1 MDTEIAPL
9 VYAEHS
15 GCCLYCRTVGFS
27 ANDLLRRVVWPLSCF
42 HAGDIGHHYY
52 GPGHPMKPARL
63 KLTHHLILA
72 YGLYRK
78 LEVYKPHL
86 ASPEELARFHSDD
99 YIDFLRCV
107 NTRSSQRAF
116 RHG

>member
-1 MDTEIAPL
+1 
-9 VYAEHS
+9 
-15 GCCLYCRTVGFS
+15 
-27 ANDLLRRVVWPLSCF
+27 
-42 HAGDIGHHYY
+42 
-52 GPGHPMKPARL
+52 MKPARL

-107 NTRSSQRAF
+107 NTCSLFSMQCPLPFSCPRTQL
-116 RHG
+116 RHLPREIPLPPRLAGA